1 MRPRTESRRSVD
13 AGGGSPLAHV
23 PSSTSPGSPISYV
36 SGNASVRHRR
46 RIRDTRRRNLAM
58 TLFRDP
64 HSEDDA
70 QDRSRFFAYAMIGL
84 GVAVLVS
91 GMIAQ

>member
-1 MRPRTESRRSVD
+1 
-13 AGGGSPLAHV
+13 
-23 PSSTSPGSPISYV
+23 
-36 SGNASVRHRR
+36 
-46 RIRDTRRRNLAM
+46 M